1 MTNNHSNSS
10 EASASSNIEASATI
24 IMTGRALFPLGTV
37 LATRGALSALRCCG
51 FQPID
56 LLAKHVCGNWGD
68 VVAEDSV
75 ANDLAVTGSMRI
87 LSVHRLV
94 DADLLAAMPRTQR
107 ERQKTIWIIT
117 EWDRSVTTLIT
128 PSEY

>member
-1 MTNNHSNSS
+1 MTNKHAHSSD
-10 EASASSNIEASATI
+10 ASAGSNIEANATI
-24 IMTGRALFPLGTV
+24 IRTGRALFPLGTV
-37 LATRGALSALRCCG
+37 LATRGALSALQSSG

-56 LLAKHVCGNWGD
+56 LLARHICGDWGD

-75 ANDLAVTGSMRI
+75 ANDLAVAGSMRI

-94 DADLLAAMPRTQR
+94 GADLLAAMPRTLR

-117 EWDRSVTTLIT
+117 EWDRSVTTLLT

>member
-1 MTNNHSNSS
+1 MTNNHAHSS
-10 EASASSNIEASATI
+10 DASAGSNIEASATI

-37 LATRGALSALRCCG
+37 LATPGALSAMHGSG

-56 LLAKHVCGNWGD
+56 LLAKHICGNWGD
-68 VVAEDSV
+68 VVVEDSV

-94 DADLLAAMPRTQR
+94 DADLLAAMPRAQR
-107 ERQKTIWIIT
+107 ERQKTIWVIT
-117 EWDRSVTTLIT
+117 EWDRSVTTLLT

>member
-1 MTNNHSNSS
+1 MTNNHAHSS
-10 EASASSNIEASATI
+10 DASAGSNIEANATI
-24 IMTGRALFPLGTV
+24 IRTGRALFPIGTV
-37 LATRGALSALRCCG
+37 LATRGALSALHSSG

-56 LLAKHVCGNWGD
+56 LLARHICGIWGD

-94 DADLLAAMPRTQR
+94 SADLLAAMPRTQR

-117 EWDRSVTTLIT
+117 EWDRSVTTSLT

>member
-1 MTNNHSNSS
+1 MTNKHAHSSD
-10 EASASSNIEASATI
+10 ASAGSNIEANATI
-24 IMTGRALFPLGTV
+24 IRTGRALFPLGTV
-37 LATRGALSALRCCG
+37 LATRGALSALHSSG
-51 FQPID
+51 LQPID
-56 LLAKHVCGNWGD
+56 LLARHICGIWGD

-94 DADLLAAMPRTQR
+94 SADLLAAMPRTQR